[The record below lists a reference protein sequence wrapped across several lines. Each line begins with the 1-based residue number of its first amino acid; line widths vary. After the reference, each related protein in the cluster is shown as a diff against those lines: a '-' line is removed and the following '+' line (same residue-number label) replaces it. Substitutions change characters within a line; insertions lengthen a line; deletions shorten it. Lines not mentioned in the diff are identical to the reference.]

1 MSLFSNPT
9 FRKWLVGIGST
20 VLTVTAGQA
29 VMLRD
34 QVLNQEQRLQAA
46 EKVIQEIPEMRAD
59 LAVLRDR
66 SDREWEKRK

>member
-1 MSLFSNPT
+1 MSLFQNQT

-66 SDREWEKRK
+66 SDREWGVKK

>member
-9 FRKWLVGIGST
+9 FRKWLIGIGSA

-46 EKVIQEIPEMRAD
+46 EKVIQQIPEMRAD

-66 SDREWEKRK
+66 SDREWETRK